1 MKLQCACGAKYAF
14 EVQPEMLSKPVQFV
28 CPSCGL
34 DSSAFV
40 NQLVQ
45 QELGVAPPPVAKQGL
60 PGAGCEVSSHLTPAT
75 AGYHPTFLFETSW
88 TAHRRALCRLQQTA
102 LPEMHGALRVCL
114 LALVQAESRI
124 AGHRSPGVCRKK
136 SRGRAPALAQS
147 RTRRGKCRC
156 GGGCIFRRVDLV

>member
-45 QELGVAPPPVAKQGL
+45 QELSVAPPPADKQSAS
-60 PGAGCEVSSHLTPAT
+60 GARCEVSSQLTPDPSHLTQPAPPRVRLHRAGQNPANLPPPAT
-75 AGYHPTFLFETSW
+75 GQP
-88 TAHRRALCRLQQTA
+88 
-102 LPEMHGALRVCL
+102 V
-114 LALVQAESRI
+114 
-124 AGHRSPGVCRKK
+124 
-136 SRGRAPALAQS
+136 
-147 RTRRGKCRC
+147 
-156 GGGCIFRRVDLV
+156 